1 MALTSSGTERNTA
14 RRMAFSVSSRNHR
27 STRLS
32 HELDV
37 GVKCKWNLGCLA
49 SVGTPRKPATPCFE
63 SHKCSGDRALH
74 TEPDRPPF

>member
-1 MALTSSGTERNTA
+1 
-14 RRMAFSVSSRNHR
+14 
-27 STRLS
+27 
-32 HELDV
+32 V